1 MLPVG
6 LHLALEQ
13 VYLVALDVLG
23 LTGEGDGV
31 ADPD

>member
-1 MLPVG
+1 MLSVG
-6 LHLALEQ
+6 LHLAIEQ

-31 ADPD
+31 TDPD